1 MYHTMIINNLF
12 LSVSKVTQPINPLK
26 NYCRKKQSRKYT
38 SQTYIQMLWLLLQ
51 AEPGLSH
58 PKQRK
63 NKGTQLAIFF
73 IANMRQILE
82 ETGEP
87 GKDF

>member
-1 MYHTMIINNLF
+1 
-12 LSVSKVTQPINPLK
+12 
-26 NYCRKKQSRKYT
+26 
-38 SQTYIQMLWLLLQ
+38 MLWLLLQ

-63 NKGTQLAIFF
+63 NKETQLAIFF
-73 IANMRQILE
+73 TANMWQILE
-82 ETGEP
+82 EICEP

>member
-1 MYHTMIINNLF
+1 MYHMMIINNVF
-12 LSVSKVTQPINPLK
+12 LSVSKLMQPINPLK
-26 NYCRKKQSRKYT
+26 NHCRRKQSREYT

-63 NKGTQLAIFF
+63 NKEAQLAIFF
-73 IANMRQILE
+73 IANMWQILAE
-82 ETGEP
+82 I
-87 GKDF
+87 

>member
-1 MYHTMIINNLF
+1 MIINNLF

-38 SQTYIQMLWLLLQ
+38 SQTYIQTLWWLLQ

-73 IANMRQILE
+73 IANMWQILE